1 MPKKMMT
8 CPDTRVSHLV
18 YLDFRIGSELWDVA
32 TNEYLE
38 RYSATTGDSIEDL
51 QLQLDWSFYIDQ
63 AIMQQPYRQILAHIR
78 AVL

>member
-8 CPDTRVSHLV
+8 CPDTGVSHLV
-18 YLDFRIGSELWDVA
+18 YLDFRIGSELWDIA

-51 QLQLDWSFYIDQ
+51 QEQLDWSFYIDQ
-63 AIMQQPYRQILAHIR
+63 AIMQQPYKQILAHIR
-78 AVL
+78 AV